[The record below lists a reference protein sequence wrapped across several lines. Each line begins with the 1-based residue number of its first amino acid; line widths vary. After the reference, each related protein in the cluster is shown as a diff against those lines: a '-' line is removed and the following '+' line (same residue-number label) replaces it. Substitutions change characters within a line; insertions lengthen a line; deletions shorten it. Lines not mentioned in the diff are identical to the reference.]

1 MSDWNATI
9 IEEFRSNGGTV
20 ATNGFGRSLVLVHNV
35 GAKSGVERINPVA
48 AIPQDDGSWL
58 IAASAAGADKNPAWY
73 HNLLARPDVT
83 IEKPDE
89 GGGISTV
96 AVTAVDTGDGRDA
109 AWAQFT
115 AMSDGFKGYEAKT
128 SRVIPVLRLVPR
140 PAA

>member
-1 MSDWNATI
+1 MSDWNASI
-9 IEEFRSNGGTV
+9 IEEFRDNGGTV
-20 ATNGFGRSLVLVHNV
+20 STNGFGRALVLVHHI

-58 IAASAAGADKNPAWY
+58 IAASAAGADRNPDWY
-73 HNLLARPDVT
+73 HNLLAHPQVT
-83 IEKPDE
+83 IEKPDD
-89 GGGISTV
+89 GGGTSTV
-96 AVTAVDTGDGRDA
+96 AVTAVDTAEGRDA

-140 PAA
+140 SAD